1 MAGKG
6 CLINFII
13 HRGCVIIKHPKGF
26 DTWLCKYS
34 VYIAQ
39 GEKEHIFL
47 QDVIK
52 LIVFIKIINSFIFIF
67 LFIFFFLSS
76 SDHFASLTD
85 ERKTHVLV
93 STDLLKFN
101 KVAGSDIEIF
111 GKALQLKQADI
122 DGIRMVNPLSVPT
135 QVHQIIQMWKNKN
148 GKLATLG
155 RFTKNLMDAEAAGAR
170 IYWDE
175 FYKGVKEVTSS
186 KS

>member
-1 MAGKG
+1 M
-6 CLINFII
+6 CLLKLLI
-13 HRGCVIIKHPKGF
+13 P
-26 DTWLCKYS
+26 L
-34 VYIAQ
+34 
-39 GEKEHIFL
+39 FL
-47 QDVIK
+47 
-52 LIVFIKIINSFIFIF
+52 SFY
-67 LFIFFFLSS
+67 LFIFFLSS

-85 ERKTHVLV
+85 KRKTHVLV

-175 FYKGVKEVTSS
+175 FHKGVEQVTSL

>member
-1 MAGKG
+1 M
-6 CLINFII
+6 CLLKLLI
-13 HRGCVIIKHPKGF
+13 P
-26 DTWLCKYS
+26 L
-34 VYIAQ
+34 
-39 GEKEHIFL
+39 FL
-47 QDVIK
+47 
-52 LIVFIKIINSFIFIF
+52 SFY
-67 LFIFFFLSS
+67 LFIFFLSS
-76 SDHFASLTD
+76 SDHFASLTGK
-85 ERKTHVLV
+85 RKTHVLV

-175 FYKGVKEVTSS
+175 FYKGVELL
-186 KS
+186 